1 MKILVT
7 GATGFIGKQLSDVLT
22 NSGHEARCTS
32 RKHTS
37 EVSALRELITC
48 DLETAD
54 NLDQLTTGCDAIVHL
69 AGRAHVMSDD
79 PATSESLYVSANV
92 EVTRKLAQSA
102 SRTGVK

>member
-48 DLETAD
+48 DLETAVD
-54 NLDQLTTGCDAIVHL
+54 VIVRSCVFSYGFAFGYQVDLPYREVDATHL
-69 AGRAHVMSDD
+69 YFVYF
-79 PATSESLYVSANV
+79 ELV
-92 EVTRKLAQSA
+92 LQQ
-102 SRTGVK
+102 